1 MFWVEFPQ
9 FLFLGKPPYVRYLC
23 RSLVVPCRAVEF
35 CPVFAVPEGNDFGS
49 VSGLPTILLEQI
61 QTPCWIAIY
70 FPQSALTTVA
80 LTCQAGLLTWQR

>member
-23 RSLVVPCRAVEF
+23 RSLVLPCRAVEF

-49 VSGLPTILLEQI
+49 VSGLPTIQELSLGEPNLEVEQI
-61 QTPCWIAIY
+61 LFLEFLRPVHDQGQIRRI
-70 FPQSALTTVA
+70 
-80 LTCQAGLLTWQR
+80 LL